1 MFVNGPYC
9 CLLNS
14 TDLRALA
21 DTKLICGPVELRHSF
36 GHLSWSTRLT
46 GLPLTS
52 GTFKNCTRDRLKGQ
66 TAFFALDF
74 NCSIWF
80 LKQRTQSCL
89 PNFPSGSNSPN
100 PAWLALADHLPAQH
114 CLPAPTSPPRS
125 HHRQLFY
132 GLHQEHGLRRWRGKE
147 SWQREIYFL
156 HRLQARRWDKYILWE
171 YTREEAAWVMPSE
184 VNNTGASDLKAVK
197 WILPTISFTVIK
209 IISLMFLLIYPIWL
223 NNLLFV
229 ITGEEVIFKKACNG
243 LQRIM
248 LLSFCVY
255 KQLRIEDKIN

>member
-1 MFVNGPYC
+1 
-9 CLLNS
+9 
-14 TDLRALA
+14 
-21 DTKLICGPVELRHSF
+21 
-36 GHLSWSTRLT
+36 
-46 GLPLTS
+46 
-52 GTFKNCTRDRLKGQ
+52 
-66 TAFFALDF
+66 
-74 NCSIWF
+74 
-80 LKQRTQSCL
+80 
-89 PNFPSGSNSPN
+89 
-100 PAWLALADHLPAQH
+100 
-114 CLPAPTSPPRS
+114 
-125 HHRQLFY
+125 
-132 GLHQEHGLRRWRGKE
+132 
-147 SWQREIYFL
+147 
-156 HRLQARRWDKYILWE
+156 
-171 YTREEAAWVMPSE
+171 MPSE